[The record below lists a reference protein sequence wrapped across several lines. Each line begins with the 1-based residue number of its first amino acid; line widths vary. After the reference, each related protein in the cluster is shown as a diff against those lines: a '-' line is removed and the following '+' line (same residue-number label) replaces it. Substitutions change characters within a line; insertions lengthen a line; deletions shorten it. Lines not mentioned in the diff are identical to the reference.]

1 MKKLLL
7 LLLLP
12 LLIFT
17 ACGEDSEDNPV
28 APTPKGK
35 IFVKSTP
42 AGATIYLSGTNTG
55 KVTPD
60 TLKDLTPGVYTVKLV
75 LANYLDTSYTVNV
88 AANTTETINIAM
100 KQNFKGN
107 LDLKSTPVGAQIW
120 LNGVNTGKV
129 TPDTLKNLATGS
141 HTVKLVKDTYF
152 DSTFTVTVNLNQT
165 ASYNI
170 NLDPKP
176 TKFGP
181 IRLWETTGT
190 TASQPSGLD
199 LSTGNAYGISS
210 ANKTDVDIFYSS
222 TGFLVKSANGS
233 SGMTR
238 ETWFKI
244 GTGTDLLDGKDSP
257 VRDGS
262 WTNSMTDRET
272 KYVYL
277 FDNDGNYTKIKI
289 VAYGGGVPGTPAWV
303 EVEWY
308 YQAKVG
314 SRAF

>member
-17 ACGEDSEDNPV
+17 ACNSEEDNPV
-28 APTPKGK
+28 TPTPKGK
-35 IFVKSTP
+35 IVVKSTP
-42 AGATIYLSGTNTG
+42 AGATIYLSGAATG

-60 TLKDLTPGVYTVKLV
+60 TLKDLTPGVYTIKLV
-75 LANYLDTSYTVNV
+75 LANYVDTSYTVNV
-88 AANTTETINIAM
+88 AGDATETINIVM
-100 KQNFKGN
+100 KQNFRGN
-107 LDLKSTPVGAQIW
+107 LNIKSTPVGAQIW

-129 TPDTLKNLATGS
+129 TPDTLNYLAVGTHS
-141 HTVKLVKDTYF
+141 VKLVKDTYF
-152 DSTFTVTVNLNQT
+152 DSTFSVQVNLNQT
-165 ASYNI
+165 STYDI

-181 IRLWETTGT
+181 VRLWETTGT
-190 TASQPSGLD
+190 TATQPSGLD

-210 ANKTDVDIFYSS
+210 ANKTDVDIYYTS
-222 TGFLVKSANGS
+222 TGYLVRSANGS

-238 ETWFKI
+238 ETWFNI
-244 GTGTDLLDGKDSP
+244 GSGTDLTDGKDSP

-277 FDNDGNYTKIKI
+277 YDNDGNYSKIKI
-289 VAYGGGVPGTPAWV
+289 VAYGGGVPGTPAWL

-308 YQAKVG
+308 YQQKVG